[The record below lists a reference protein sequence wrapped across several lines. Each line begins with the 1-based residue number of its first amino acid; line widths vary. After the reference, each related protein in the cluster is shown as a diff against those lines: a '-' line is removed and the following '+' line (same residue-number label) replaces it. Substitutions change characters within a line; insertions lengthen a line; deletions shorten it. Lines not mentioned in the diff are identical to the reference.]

1 MTWLLDLDGVVWLT
15 DRPIPGSPETVVG
28 LRAAGERV
36 GVVTNNSSLTV
47 GEYLAK
53 LERMGIPTDPA
64 DLITSAQVAAGLLDQ
79 GMRAMVVGGEGIR
92 EALAERGVEV
102 ADPTAAGSPVDAVV
116 VGYTRQFDYDVLARA
131 MRAVRAG
138 ARLIGTN
145 HDPTY
150 PTPDGVLPGAGSLVT
165 AIAYASGVQATFAG
179 KPHPPTVE
187 AVQARFGT
195 IDVMVG
201 DQPGTDG
208 VLARRLGA
216 RWALVLTGVTRR
228 ADLPVE
234 PTPDVIADDLRSLAV
249 VMRSTPPPV
258 RAVPPTTH

>member
-1 MTWLLDLDGVVWLT
+1 VTWLLDLDGVVWLT

-53 LERMGIPTDPA
+53 LERVGIPTDTA
-64 DLITSAQVAAGLLDQ
+64 DLLTSAQVAAGLITP
-79 GMRAMVVGGEGIR
+79 GSRAFVVGGDGIR
-92 EALAERGVEV
+92 EALGTRGVEV
-102 ADPTAAGSPVDAVV
+102 VEPGAAAPAVDAVV
-116 VGYTRQFDYDVLARA
+116 VGYTRNFDYDVLARA

-145 HDPTY
+145 PDPTY

-165 AIAYASGVQATFAG
+165 AIAYASGVEPTFAG

-187 AVQARFGT
+187 AARARFGK

-208 VLARRLGA
+208 VFARRLGA
-216 RWALVLTGVTRR
+216 RWALVLSGVTRR

-234 PTPDVIADDLRSLAV
+234 PAPDVIADNLAALAAT
-249 VMRSTPPPV
+249 MR
-258 RAVPPTTH
+258 

>member
-1 MTWLLDLDGVVWLT
+1 MTWLLDLDGVVWLA
-15 DRPIPGSPETVVG
+15 DRPIPGSPEAVVG

-53 LERMGIPTDPA
+53 LGRMGLPTETQ
-64 DLITSAQVAAGLLDQ
+64 DLLTSAQVAAGLIDP
-79 GMRAMVVGGEGIR
+79 GSRALVVGGEGIR
-92 EALAERGVEV
+92 EALGTRGVEV
-102 ADPTAAGSPVDAVV
+102 VSGDALSVGRVDAVV

-150 PTPDGVLPGAGSLVT
+150 PTPDGVLPGAGSLV
-165 AIAYASGVQATFAG
+165 AGVAYASGVQAVFAG

-187 AVQARFGT
+187 AVRARFGT
-195 IDVMVG
+195 IDVVVG

-228 ADLPVE
+228 SDLPVD
-234 PTPDVIADDLRSLAV
+234 PVPDVIADDLASLAADGAAQ
-249 VMRSTPPPV
+249 RP
-258 RAVPPTTH
+258 

>member
-1 MTWLLDLDGVVWLT
+1 VTWVLDLDGVVWLT
-15 DRPIPGSPETVVG
+15 DRPIPRSPETVVA

-53 LERMGIPTDPA
+53 LERMGIPTEPA
-64 DLITSAQVAAGLLDQ
+64 DLLTSAQVAAGLIDP
-79 GMRAMVVGGEGIR
+79 GTRAMVVGGEGIR
-92 EALAERGVEV
+92 EALGGRGVEV
-102 ADPTAAGSPVDAVV
+102 LEPAAAGATLDAVV
-116 VGYTRQFDYDVLARA
+116 VGYTRDFDYDVLARA

-150 PTPDGVLPGAGSLVT
+150 PTPDGVLPGAGSLAT
-165 AIAYASGVQATFAG
+165 AVAYASGVEATFAG
-179 KPHPPTVE
+179 KPHPPTVA
-187 AVQARFGT
+187 AVRDRFGT
-195 IDVMVG
+195 VDVMVG

-228 ADLPVE
+228 SDLPVE
-234 PTPDVIADDLRSLAV
+234 PAPDVIADDLASLAA
-249 VMRSTPPPV
+249 MLRSTPPTG
-258 RAVPPTTH
+258 ATPPTTR